1 MMKHHFEAINFSN
14 LDFEVIHKEM
24 TADEDAN
31 GLFESLKKEGE

>member
-1 MMKHHFEAINFSN
+1 MKHHFEAIDFFN

-31 GLFESLKKEGE
+31 GLFGSLKKEGE